1 MDDYSSYN
9 ASQDGLLAFCYV
21 CAGLAVLV
29 FFVFLGYVCWWGK
42 CEIRIQD
49 CGKNMAE
56 VMRKYSTMQPKD
68 VDSST
73 ISSFHK
79 ELRDCFDSDDAYS
92 HYISDWANN
101 KQLEISQVD
110 QMLLSYYQ
118 MNKNLYEKDT
128 DKEDF

>member
-9 ASQDGLLAFCYV
+9 ASQDAGVAVCIALAALCVVIMIGFFIWVCYSEMH
-21 CAGLAVLV
+21 A
-29 FFVFLGYVCWWGK
+29 
-42 CEIRIQD
+42 EN

-92 HYISDWANN
+92 RYISFWANN

-118 MNKNLYEKDT
+118 MNRNLYEEDE
-128 DKEDF
+128 DEEDF